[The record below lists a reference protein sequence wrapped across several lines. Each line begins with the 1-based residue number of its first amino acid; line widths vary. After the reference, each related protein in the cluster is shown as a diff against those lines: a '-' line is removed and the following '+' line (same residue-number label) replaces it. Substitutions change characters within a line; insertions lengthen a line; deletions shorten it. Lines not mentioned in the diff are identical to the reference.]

1 MNGLLFEPEREGDL
15 KVLKEKIL
23 ACRQCEL
30 SQTRNHVIF
39 GEGNYKAP
47 LMIIGEA
54 PGRDEDIQ
62 GRPFVGKS
70 GQLLDKILKAC
81 GFTRQ
86 QHVFISN
93 IVKCRPPD
101 NRVPSPAEAS
111 ICMPWLINQ
120 IELINPGLMILLG
133 STALKYMA
141 GPDYK
146 ITRDRGKWIS
156 CQGRLTMPVYH
167 PAALLRDPSLKR
179 DTWEDFKKIVWKY
192 REMYDS
198 QHYSAHV

>member
-1 MNGLLFEPEREGDL
+1 MNGLLFEPERESDL
-15 KVLKEKIL
+15 RTLKEKIL
-23 ACRQCEL
+23 ACRQCDL
-30 SQTRNHVIF
+30 WQTRNHVIF
-39 GEGNYKAP
+39 GEGNYNAP
-47 LMIIGEA
+47 IMIIGEA
-54 PGRDEDIQ
+54 PGRDEDLQ

-70 GQLLDKILKAC
+70 GHLLDKILEAC

-101 NRVPSPAEAS
+101 NRVPSPAEAA

-120 IELINPGLMILLG
+120 MELINPGIVILLG
-133 STALKYMA
+133 ATALKYMS

-146 ITRDRGKWIS
+146 ITRDRGRWIS
-156 CQGRLTMPVYH
+156 CHGRLTMPVYH

-198 QHYSAHV
+198 RHYSAYV